1 MKTEEIAA
9 EMIYAAK
16 IEESV
21 VIRDS
26 LSTVVGFLK
35 WTGGGKMTYTFD
47 SLEDLPDDEYEEC
60 VAYGFDDGGVYG
72 FCEED

>member
-1 MKTEEIAA
+1 MKTIEIAA

-26 LSTVVGFLK
+26 LSTVVGILNEREAAK
-35 WTGGGKMTYTFD
+35 
-47 SLEDLPDDEYEEC
+47 
-60 VAYGFDDGGVYG
+60 
-72 FCEED
+72 